1 MCGGNVM
8 AFNGFKETSETNE
21 NRENSIENNEKR
33 RNQILELPE
42 DYEDDF
48 DSKLDEA
55 ETKDENKEQTGDKEK
70 IGWFERIKFLCL
82 KEKNGEQD
90 KNKEVEK
97 QEPKKSR
104 AELFHESIRVDQTPE
119 EIEKYNEELGY
130 SNKVE
135 ERPKGGFERERTLQN
150 EDPRKSY
157 VMDENVDDEKNK
169 EV

>member
-104 AELFHESIRVDQTPE
+104 EELFHEFIRVDQTPE
-119 EIEKYNEELGY
+119 EIEKHNEELGY

-135 ERPKGGFERERTLQN
+135 KRPKGGFERERTLQK